1 MNTALSQITEY
12 FDEQIAACGQRNRN
26 LLVDGRRD
34 EATFEKIKSNI
45 YDIFRTVYRV
55 ACQTCGEDLPAVKA
69 FFTLRLQQIPAP
81 WRVSYENAKNHNDTE
96 KMHLEQ
102 LKLDTVA
109 QIQQDLSKIWEAQA

>member
-12 FDEQIAACGQRNRN
+12 FDEQIAACGQRNRD
-26 LLVDGRRD
+26 LLADGRRD

-55 ACQTCGEDLPAVKA
+55 ACQTCGDNLPAVKA
-69 FFTLRLQQIPAP
+69 FFALRLQQIPTP
-81 WRVSYENAKNHNDTE
+81 WRVSYENAKNHNDTA

-109 QIQQDLSKIWEAQA
+109 QIQQDLAKIWEAQA